1 MQLFIRKTKRTC
13 EKIRADLLINT
24 QAEDIA
30 SEVKKFTNGKGV
42 NVAYDE
48 LGKAVTEASLKS
60 LRNFGYYRFG
70 SFPEK

>member
-1 MQLFIRKTKRTC
+1 M
-13 EKIRADLLINT
+13 INT